1 MDRTER
7 ERQAAQ
13 RRYLGWGLAF
23 EPTMPG
29 LDLARDVVFDDGPNG
44 RVLALVAGT
53 ENVAQS
59 LAVALTTLRGSNVF
73 DATFGFDGLNAL
85 AEPVEPTLIREQV
98 RIGIITLL
106 DRDPRVRRIV
116 DVNLDDG
123 RLGVGGTGDGQGGAD
138 DATRAA
144 LRASRTLQVQVQFET
159 ITDDRLS
166 VHLGELPNV

>member
-23 EPTMPG
+23 ESTMPG
-29 LDLARDVVFDDGPNG
+29 VDLARDVVFDDGPNG
-44 RVLALVAGT
+44 RVLAVVAGT

-85 AEPVEPTLIREQV
+85 AEQIEPNLIREQV

-106 DRDPRVRRIV
+106 DRDPRVRKIV

-123 RLGVGGTGDGQGGAD
+123 RLGVGATGAD
-138 DATRAA
+138 DAAGAA
-144 LRASRTLQVQVQFET
+144 LRSSRTLQVQVQFET

-166 VHLGELPNV
+166 VHLGELPSV

>member
-123 RLGVGGTGDGQGGAD
+123 RLGAGGTGDGQD
-138 DATRAA
+138 DAARAA

-166 VHLGELPNV
+166 VHLGELPSV

>member
-29 LDLARDVVFDDGPNG
+29 VDLARDIVFDDGPNG

-53 ENVAQS
+53 QNVAQS
-59 LAVALTTLRGSNVF
+59 LSVALTTLRGSNVF

-85 AEPVEPTLIREQV
+85 AEQIEPSLIREQV

-106 DRDPRVRRIV
+106 DRDPRVRKIV

-123 RLGVGGTGDGQGGAD
+123 RLGATGTD
-138 DATRAA
+138 DAAHAA
-144 LRASRTLQVQVQFET
+144 LRSSRTLQVQVQFET

-166 VHLGELPNV
+166 VHLGELPSV

>member
-29 LDLARDVVFDDGPNG
+29 VDLARDIVFDDGPDG

-53 ENVAQS
+53 DNVAQS

-85 AEPVEPTLIREQV
+85 AEQIEPNLIREQV

-106 DRDPRVRRIV
+106 DRDPRVRKIV

-123 RLGVGGTGDGQGGAD
+123 RLGAGGTD
-138 DATRAA
+138 DAARAA

-166 VHLGELPNV
+166 VRLGELPSV

>member
-29 LDLARDVVFDDGPNG
+29 LDLARDIVFDDGPNG

-53 ENVAQS
+53 GNVAQS

-85 AEPVEPTLIREQV
+85 AEPIEPTLVREQV

-123 RLGVGGTGDGQGGAD
+123 RLGVGGTDSSAGGAD
-138 DATRAA
+138 DAARAA

-166 VHLGELPNV
+166 VHLGELPHV

>member
-29 LDLARDVVFDDGPNG
+29 VDLARDVVFDDGPNG

-53 ENVAQS
+53 DNVAQS

-85 AEPVEPTLIREQV
+85 AEQIEPNLIREQV

-106 DRDPRVRRIV
+106 DRDPRVRKIV

-123 RLGVGGTGDGQGGAD
+123 RLGAGATGTD
-138 DATRAA
+138 DTAQAA
-144 LRASRTLQVQVQFET
+144 LRSSRTLQVQVQFET

-166 VHLGELPNV
+166 VHLGELPSV

>member
-23 EPTMPG
+23 DTTMPG
-29 LDLARDVVFDDGPNG
+29 VDLARDIVFDDGPNG

-53 ENVAQS
+53 DNVAQS

-85 AEPVEPTLIREQV
+85 AEQIEPNLIREQV

-106 DRDPRVRRIV
+106 DRDPRVRKIV

-123 RLGVGGTGDGQGGAD
+123 RLGVAATGAD
-138 DATRAA
+138 DPAGAA
-144 LRASRTLQVQVQFET
+144 LRSSRTLQVQVQFET

-166 VHLGELPNV
+166 VHLGELPSV

>member
-29 LDLARDVVFDDGPNG
+29 LDLGRDVVFDDGPNG

-53 ENVAQS
+53 DNVAQS

-85 AEPVEPTLIREQV
+85 AEPVEPSLIREQV
-98 RIGIITLL
+98 RIGIIALL

-123 RLGVGGTGDGQGGAD
+123 RLGVGGDGQGGAD
-138 DATRAA
+138 DAARAT

-166 VHLGELPNV
+166 VHLGELPSV